1 MYTFKIIMYTC
12 LLNYVYMDDNYVYM
26 EDNYVVY
33 MHT

>member
-26 EDNYVVY
+26 EDYYVVY